1 MCAVFGHDEY
11 VGPRDVSYEGL
22 NLNMF
27 LLLLTSHGV
36 ELFHLLLYIER
47 ARLLR
52 GRLHRRRSDIFNVDA
67 LSTSRGCLGVD

>member
-11 VGPRDVSYEGL
+11 VEPRDASYEGL
-22 NLNMF
+22 NLDLF

-36 ELFHLLLYIER
+36 ELFHLLLYIQR

-52 GRLHRRRSDIFNVDA
+52 SRLHRRRRDTFNVDA
-67 LSTSRGCLGVD
+67 LSTSRGCLGVE